1 MKTLPVDVGQ
11 LAAALEDHSRELGA
25 YYFDSHSGEIVL
37 LSEELRGSDKRWN
50 IVSNSVGRF
59 IAIESMDS
67 REGFAIMEEFVA
79 TLPPSPLQEKLNW
92 SLEGPKP
99 FGRFRDTLNHNLEQR
114 AQWLEFRN
122 AAMRKIALEWL
133 TDHDIDPV
141 EQISQVYPSLLD
153 QEAEALVD
161 EEEEVAD
168 EEFDDIDGEDL
179 DGDGTDDLDE
189 FYDEDEEIDP
199 LSEDEEAELTDF
211 VESLP
216 GVDFNLANLHG
227 LLSAFAAGPVIMTPA
242 EILAVLKRLA
252 RDQSAN
258 EHPDSEHILD
268 LLSRFYN
275 GIVETFEFDS
285 FQPQLQ
291 QQGVM
296 VTDPSA
302 GIVSWCRGF
311 ALGVEF
317 HKSSWQRW
325 FEDIRRA
332 KAISLIMGMA
342 DPEILR
348 QTENAIGEEVAW
360 ATASSIGDLV
370 PLIRDYWAFEFALD
384 DFLGPQPDNPELKVG
399 RNDPCPCGS
408 GKKFKHCHGRLQSG

>member
-11 LAAALEDHSRELGA
+11 LAAALEDGSRELGA

-59 IAIESMDS
+59 IPIESMDS
-67 REGFAIMEEFVA
+67 RKGYAIMEQFIA
-79 TLPPSPLQEKLNW
+79 TLPPSPLQEKLNS

-99 FGRFRDTLNHNLEQR
+99 FRRFRDTLNHNPEQR
-114 AQWLEFRN
+114 AQWLEFHK

-133 TDHDIDPV
+133 TDHDIDPI
-141 EQISQVYPSLLD
+141 EQISQAYPSLLD

-168 EEFDDIDGEDL
+168 EEFDDTAEEEL
-179 DGDGTDDLDE
+179 DAEETDALDE
-189 FYDEDEEIDP
+189 FDDEDEEIDP

-216 GVDFNLANLHG
+216 AVDFNLANLHG
-227 LLSAFAAGPVIMTPA
+227 LLSAFAAGPVLMTPA

-252 RDQSAN
+252 REQSVN
-258 EHPDSEHILD
+258 EHTDSEHILD
-268 LLSRFYN
+268 LLNRFYN
-275 GIVETFEFDS
+275 GIVETLEFES
-285 FQPQLQ
+285 FEPQLQ

-311 ALGVEF
+311 ALGVEI
-317 HKSSWQRW
+317 HKPAWQRW

-348 QTENAIGEEVAW
+348 RTENAIGDEVAW
-360 ATASSIGDLV
+360 ATISSIGDLV

-384 DFLGPQPDNPELKVG
+384 DFLGPQPDK
-399 RNDPCPCGS
+399 
-408 GKKFKHCHGRLQSG
+408 

>member
-11 LAAALEDHSRELGA
+11 LAAALEDGSRELGA

-59 IAIESMDS
+59 IPIESMDS
-67 REGFAIMEEFVA
+67 RKGYAIMEQFIA
-79 TLPPSPLQEKLNW
+79 TLPPSPLQEKLNS

-99 FGRFRDTLNHNLEQR
+99 FRRFRDTLNHNPEQR
-114 AQWLEFRN
+114 AQWLEFHK

-133 TDHDIDPV
+133 TDHDIDPI
-141 EQISQVYPSLLD
+141 EQISQAYPSLLD

-168 EEFDDIDGEDL
+168 EEFDDTAEEEL
-179 DGDGTDDLDE
+179 DAEETDALDE
-189 FYDEDEEIDP
+189 FDDEDEEIDS

-216 GVDFNLANLHG
+216 AVDFNLANLHG
-227 LLSAFAAGPVIMTPA
+227 LLSAFAAGPVLMTPA

-252 RDQSAN
+252 REQSVN
-258 EHPDSEHILD
+258 EHTDSEHILD
-268 LLSRFYN
+268 LLNRFYN
-275 GIVETFEFDS
+275 GIVETLEFES
-285 FQPQLQ
+285 FEPQLQ

-311 ALGVEF
+311 ALGVEI
-317 HKSSWQRW
+317 HKPAWQRW

-348 QTENAIGEEVAW
+348 RTENAIGDEVAW
-360 ATASSIGDLV
+360 ATISSIGDLV

-384 DFLGPQPDNPELKVG
+384 DFLGPQPDK
-399 RNDPCPCGS
+399 
-408 GKKFKHCHGRLQSG
+408 